1 MEVQRDNF
9 ELASY
14 LRIDERELGFFRPM
28 SRVVAGAKGSA
39 NPKKGE
45 KRMKRLLVVAASVAV
60 LVGAA
65 ASGALAGEVKGP
77 PGSPSTAQPGGNP
90 NATGAPTNAN
100 SNCSYSGLN
109 DFDSTDELGQNVR
122 QTQTPHDVPVPGIA
136 GHGTCAGGTNESR
149 EEKGGRPT
157 P

>member
-1 MEVQRDNF
+1 
-9 ELASY
+9 
-14 LRIDERELGFFRPM
+14 
-28 SRVVAGAKGSA
+28 
-39 NPKKGE
+39 
-45 KRMKRLLVVAASVAV
+45 MKRLLVVAASVAV

-90 NATGAPTNAN
+90 NTTGAPTNSN

-109 DFDSTDELGQNVR
+109 DFDSTDELGQNIH

-136 GHGTCAGGTNESR
+136 GHGTCAGGTNENR